1 MRPLKRNGRRN
12 VLPLPKD
19 IYYSQDYMNDKIKD
33 AVNLSKLHLVMCV
46 PSLSDFANNHLF
58 QANCKAISC
67 HVFGITLLIALAL
80 TRQSEV
86 SDSIALSRKLC
97 LETFYLHT
105 APCLFPSLPT
115 LTCMVCVNGQDKH

>member
-1 MRPLKRNGRRN
+1 
-12 VLPLPKD
+12 
-19 IYYSQDYMNDKIKD
+19 MNDKIKD

-67 HVFGITLLIALAL
+67 HVFGLTLLIALAL

-97 LETFYLHT
+97 LEIFYLHT

-115 LTCMVCVNGQDKH
+115 LTCMCKWSRQALGVSLTWFYLISPYKIHTRISHCRE